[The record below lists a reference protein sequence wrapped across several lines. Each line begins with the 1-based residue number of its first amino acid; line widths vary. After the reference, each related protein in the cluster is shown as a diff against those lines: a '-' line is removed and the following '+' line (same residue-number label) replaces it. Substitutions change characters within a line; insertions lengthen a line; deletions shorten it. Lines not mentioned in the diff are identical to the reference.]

1 MYLEKIEIQ
10 GFKSFA
16 DRTILEFPKPTTDTH
31 TITIVV
37 GPNGSGKSNI
47 SDAIKWVLGEQSMKN
62 IRGKK
67 SEDVIFSG
75 SEKRGRL
82 GFAEVSLYLNNESGK
97 APIDYSEM
105 VITRRLYRDGQSEY
119 LLNKNPIRL
128 LDINLLLAKAHFG
141 QKSFSII
148 GQGMIDS
155 VLLATPLERK
165 AFFDE
170 AVGVKEHQIKRHQ
183 ALNKLER
190 TEENLTQGSLLLKE
204 LSPQLR
210 SLTRQVKKLEQRE
223 ELTAKL
229 REYQQEY
236 YNRLYNGLTKTQ
248 TDQKTS
254 IAELQ
259 KELDVLNEQLSEKRG
274 QLETIEKEASRS
286 HVFHELQK
294 EIEAKQGERNRLLR
308 EMTILK
314 GRREVDLEKQGK
326 LDLAWLYRQEEEIS
340 QRIIEVEKELSGLKS
355 EHKLLNEDK
364 INKTAEVTAMKAKI
378 DTLSTSVENLKEEL
392 KSEATK
398 GPLTGIKRRI
408 KEVGAVFNKFYSKLK
423 SANSETDFDEL
434 RKYADSLETQLQELQ
449 NHVTLEID
457 GLTKEEDV
465 KLTESQELWGLQQ
478 ELNAV
483 ISDHEKLAPAVTQAE
498 IKLKVIEEKMQ
509 LKEKAAQQ
517 LRDELGRTKSNLEN
531 QKAAQEGR
539 VDETK
544 LDEEQAKLD
553 KEISKLDTIIAEVQ
567 EKINAFN
574 EEEEAKQ
581 SRVFQLEREYQ
592 GIQASAARLQQ
603 KKHTIEVELART
615 ETKLED
621 LLTEIERELGD
632 PTLVKQR
639 PEDTKNDMDSYP
651 TDHLFSQIEKIKYQ
665 LELIGGIDPETV
677 AEYEQ
682 VKERHDFLEEQLK
695 DLEETMNKLEHVIT
709 ELDTT
714 ITKQFDKAFNVINKE
729 FERYFQILFGG
740 GRAKLIKVMEET
752 DTEKLKGEA
761 TSEQENEVVDAL
773 IQEDADEK
781 KETSRAKKFKRSD
794 LRGIDIYASP
804 AGKKLSTIA
813 MLSGGER
820 SLTSLALIAAIIH
833 NNPSPFILMDEVD
846 AALDEA
852 NSQRMAKVLSE
863 LRKKTQFVII
873 THNRTIMSIA
883 DTIYGVTM
891 QNDGVSKLLSV
902 KLEEIDK
909 HTTRL

>member
-16 DRTILEFPKPTTDTH
+16 DRTILEFPKPTSDTH
-31 TITIVV
+31 TVTIIV
-37 GPNGSGKSNI
+37 GPNGSGKSNV

-67 SEDVIFSG
+67 AEDVIFSG
-75 SEKRGRL
+75 SEKRGRV

-190 TEENLTQGSLLLKE
+190 SEENLDQAGLLLKE
-204 LSPQLR
+204 ITPQLK

-223 ELTAKL
+223 ELIAKL

-236 YNRLYNGLTKTQ
+236 YNRLWVGLTKTQ
-248 TDQKTS
+248 TEQTTS
-254 IAELQ
+254 AGELQ
-259 KELDVLNEQLSEKRG
+259 KELSVLEEQLAEKRND
-274 QLETIEKEASRS
+274 LETLEKQESRS
-286 HVFHELQK
+286 HVFNDLQQQVS
-294 EIEAKQGERNRLLR
+294 AKQQERNRLLR
-308 EMTILK
+308 EMTVLK

-340 QRIIEVEKELSGLKS
+340 QRIIEVEKELDALKTDHTAVADKKTNTIAEIAS
-355 EHKLLNEDK
+355 LKDKMEKLTK
-364 INKTAEVTAMKAKI
+364 Q
-378 DTLSTSVENLKEEL
+378 VEQLKEEI

-398 GPLTGIKRRI
+398 GPLTSLKRRI
-408 KEVGAVFNKFYSKLK
+408 KEVSSVFATFYSKLK
-423 SANSETDFDEL
+423 KADTPEQLAEL
-434 RKYADSLETQLQELQ
+434 EKYAQSLETQLKELH

-457 GLTKEEDV
+457 GISKEEDV
-465 KLTESQELWGLQQ
+465 QLTESQELWGLQQ
-478 ELNAV
+478 ELNQL
-483 ISDHEKLAPAVTQAE
+483 ISSHERLAPELTQLE
-498 IKLKVIEEKMQ
+498 IKAKVLEEKRQ
-509 LKEKAAQQ
+509 LKERDLDQ
-517 LRDELGRTKSNLEN
+517 LRQELVRTTSQLSS
-531 QKAAQEGR
+531 QKAAQDGK
-539 VDETK
+539 VDEGK
-544 LDEEQAKLD
+544 LDEEQEKLD
-553 KEISKLDTIIAEVQ
+553 KEISKLDKAIAELQ
-567 EKINAFN
+567 EKIADFN
-574 EEEEAKQ
+574 KEEEDKQ

-621 LLTEIERELGD
+621 LMTEITRELGD
-632 PTLVKQR
+632 PTLVQKR

-651 TDHLFSQIEKIKYQ
+651 TDHLFSQIEKFKYQ

-677 AEYEQ
+677 EEYKA
-682 VKERHDFLEEQLK
+682 VKERHDFLDEQIK
-695 DLEETMNKLEHVIT
+695 DLESTMTKLEQVIT

-714 ITKQFDKAFNVINKE
+714 ITKQFDKAFTVINKE

-752 DTEKLKGEA
+752 KEVPASETEV
-761 TSEQENEVVDAL
+761 QQEVVDEL
-773 IQEDADEK
+773 MQEEPEEK
-781 KETSRAKKFKRSD
+781 EQSRAKKFKRSD
-794 LRGIDIYASP
+794 LRGVDIYASP

-833 NNPSPFILMDEVD
+833 HNPSPFILMDEVD

-852 NSQRMAKVLSE
+852 NSKRMANVLSE
-863 LRKKTQFVII
+863 LRKQTQFVII
-873 THNRTIMSIA
+873 THNRTIMNIA

-891 QNDGVSKLLSV
+891 GNDGVSKLLSV
-902 KLEEIDK
+902 KLEELDS